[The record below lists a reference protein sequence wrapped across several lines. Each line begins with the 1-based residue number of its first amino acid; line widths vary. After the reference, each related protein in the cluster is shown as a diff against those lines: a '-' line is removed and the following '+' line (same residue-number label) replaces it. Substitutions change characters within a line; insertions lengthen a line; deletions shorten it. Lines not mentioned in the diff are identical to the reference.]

1 MKVLHIV
8 NSLECGGLEKMVI
21 HLASACSEHDVK
33 SDILCLK
40 TEGVLASQARQK
52 NIEVNALNKNEGF
65 SWRVIFR
72 MAQMIRS
79 GGYDLVHT
87 HNFSPLIY
95 GSIAARLAGVKCLN
109 TRHGSEPTGTY
120 KLIWDLNSRVIAVSE
135 YTRNELLKN
144 NTISEGKVSVIY
156 NAIPE
161 AEFNFDSNAQPESSL
176 RKQLG
181 LVNARLIGIVGR
193 LSPEKDH
200 LTLFK
205 AIKNIVSDSKDVC
218 LFVVGD
224 GDQRSCLE
232 QYCVQHRLSDNIH
245 FLGFRNDIPLIL
257 RSLDVF
263 ALSSLTEGVP
273 LTILE
278 AMASGVPV
286 VATNV
291 GGNSEIIE
299 NNVTGLLVPAG
310 DPNAVEQALRRLLND
325 RDLAGRLGKLAHERV
340 CERYSLNTMIE
351 KYMEVYN
358 SLAPLAAAR
367 L

>member
-1 MKVLHIV
+1 MKILHIV

-21 HLASACSEHDVK
+21 HLASACAERGVK

-40 TEGVLASQARQK
+40 TEGALALEARQK
-52 NIEVNALNKNEGF
+52 NINVKALNKSEKF
-65 SWRVIFR
+65 SWRLILT
-72 MAQMIRS
+72 MSQMIRA
-79 GGYDLVHT
+79 GGYDVVHT

-95 GSIAARLAGVKCLN
+95 GSMAARLVGVKCLN

-120 KLIWDLNSRVIAVSE
+120 KFIWDLNSRVIAVSE
-135 YTRNELLKN
+135 YTKGELLRN
-144 NTISEGKVSVIY
+144 NTISEDKVSVIY

-161 AEFNFDSNAQPESSL
+161 AEFNSGLDGQLVNPLKKE
-176 RKQLG
+176 LG
-181 LVNARLIGIVGR
+181 LDKARIVGIVGR

-200 LTLFK
+200 MTLLK
-205 AIKNIVSDSKDVC
+205 AMKIIVADYKNVC
-218 LFVVGD
+218 LLVVGD

-232 QYCVQHRLSDNIH
+232 QYCIQNRLSDKVR
-245 FLGFRNDIPLIL
+245 FLGFRKDIPIIL
-257 RSLDVF
+257 RSLDIF

-291 GGNSEIIE
+291 GGNGEIIE

-310 DPNAVEQALRRLLND
+310 DAGAFEKALRRLLED
-325 RDLAGRLGKLAHERV
+325 RDLAGRLAKSAHERV
-340 CERYSLNTMIE
+340 SERYSLNTMIE
-351 KYMEVYN
+351 KYMEVYGQ
-358 SLAPLAAAR
+358 
-367 L
+367 